1 MSLYNF
7 NFHFTLA
14 KYRKN
19 KDGLCPIYLRILLD
33 RKKITLST
41 NKFILES
48 KWLNN
53 SKRLTT
59 DKDINQHLKSLER
72 KLTNS
77 FNKLIVEDRK
87 VNLKNIK
94 NEFLG
99 INVQD
104 EYSII
109 KVTET
114 HNIEMKNQIGY
125 KYSKGTLK
133 NYRTTL
139 KYLKEFIPAFYN
151 VKDIPLSELDYKFL
165 KDYEVFLT
173 TKKNCTNNGVM
184 KQVQRLKKIINLSI
198 NNGWINKNPFVK
210 FKISY
215 VKTDRGYLTLSELKQ
230 IEDINL
236 NPKLEKVRDYF
247 VFSCYTGLA
256 YADIKT
262 LTIQNIESDDQ
273 GNEWVVINRK
283 KTKILA
289 LIPIMLN
296 AKSLLN
302 KYRDVENYK
311 GSIFP
316 VLSNQKTNDYL
327 KEIAE
332 LCGIKKNVSYHLAR
346 HTFATTITLSK
357 GVPIET
363 VSKMLGHT
371 KIATTQIYS
380 RVLKSKIL
388 EDMGKLK

>member
-19 KDGLCPIYLRILLD
+19 KNGLCPIYLRILLD

-41 NKFILES
+41 NKFILEN
-48 KWLNN
+48 KWVNN

-59 DKDINQHLKSLER
+59 DKEINQHLKSLER
-72 KLTNS
+72 RLMNS
-77 FNKLIVEDRK
+77 FNKLVVEDRK
-87 VNLKNIK
+87 VNLISIK

-99 INVQD
+99 VNNNID
-104 EYSII
+104 YTII
-109 KVTET
+109 KSTMF
-114 HNIEMKNQIGY
+114 HNKEMSNYIGQ

-139 KYLKEFIPAFYN
+139 KYLKEFIPAYYKAN
-151 VKDIPLSELDYKFL
+151 DILLSELDYQFL
-165 KDYEVFLT
+165 KNYEEFLT

-198 NNGWINKNPFVK
+198 NNGWIDKNPFVK
-210 FKISY
+210 YKISY

-236 NPKLEKVRDYF
+236 NHKLDKVRDYF
-247 VFSCYTGLA
+247 TFSCYTGLA
-256 YADIKT
+256 YADVKT
-262 LTIQNIESDDQ
+262 LSIQNIENDDQ
-273 GNEWVVINRK
+273 GNKWIVINRK
-283 KTKILA
+283 KTKTLA
-289 LIPIMLN
+289 LIPILPK
-296 AKSLLN
+296 AQLLMD
-302 KYRDVENYK
+302 KYLLSEHKN
-311 GSIFP
+311 GGIFP

-332 LCGIKKNVSYHLAR
+332 LCDIKKNVSYHLAR

-388 EDMGKLK
+388 KDMGRLK